1 MTENLGNEIY
11 NLCEILIMPWKP
23 SMKDK
28 GKNHLL
34 LWHNN
39 TIIKYNNLNTGSEQV
54 EEREEENQRN

>member
-23 SMKDK
+23 TMEDK

-34 LWHNN
+34 L
-39 TIIKYNNLNTGSEQV
+39 
-54 EEREEENQRN
+54 